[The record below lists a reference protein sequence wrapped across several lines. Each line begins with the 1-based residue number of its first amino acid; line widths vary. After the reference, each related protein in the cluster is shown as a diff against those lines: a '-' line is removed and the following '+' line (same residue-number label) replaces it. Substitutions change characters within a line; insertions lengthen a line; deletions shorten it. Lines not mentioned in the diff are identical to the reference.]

1 MTVDL
6 DSTGDIETRRETQR
20 PLDIHYL
27 AAAAA
32 ARVHDDTL
40 QMKVLLRNRG
50 EARTRG
56 KRKVGKPG

>member
-6 DSTGDIETRRETQR
+6 DSTGDIETRREKQR

-32 ARVHDDTL
+32 AQVHDDTL
-40 QMKVLLRNRG
+40 QMKVLPRNRG

-56 KRKVGKPG
+56 KRKVSKPG

>member
-6 DSTGDIETRRETQR
+6 DSTGDIETRREKQR

-32 ARVHDDTL
+32 AQVHDDTS

-56 KRKVGKPG
+56 KRKESKPS